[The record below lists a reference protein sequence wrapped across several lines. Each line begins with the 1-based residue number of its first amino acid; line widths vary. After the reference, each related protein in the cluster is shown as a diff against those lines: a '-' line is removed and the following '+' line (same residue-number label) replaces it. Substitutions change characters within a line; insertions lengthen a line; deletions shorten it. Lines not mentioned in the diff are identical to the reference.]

1 MKYDSVYLF
10 SSNNICFAKKEP
22 IKVKVF
28 GSFECLCQ
36 NLSNFSCQ
44 FWNGKSIP
52 LQILH
57 HSSVSWNMTPCTYL
71 APAIYTLLKR
81 NPLKLNFLGL
91 LSACVKICQ
100 IPHVNFETASQFLF
114 KFCIIFQCHERCL
127 LFTFLAQRIC
137 TLLQRCSLKWKFFET
152 FECLGQNL
160 SNSSCQVWNDKSFPL

>member
-1 MKYDSVYLF
+1 MRL
-10 SSNNICFAKKEP
+10 SSARVKIVKFLMSILKRQVISSLNIA
-22 IKVKVF
+22 
-28 GSFECLCQ
+28 SF
-36 NLSNFSCQ
+36 FI
-44 FWNGKSIP
+44 F

-137 TLLQRCSLKWKFFET
+137 TLLLRCSLKWKFFET

>member
-1 MKYDSVYLF
+1 MRL
-10 SSNNICFAKKEP
+10 SSARVKIVKFLMSILKRKVISSLNIA
-22 IKVKVF
+22 
-28 GSFECLCQ
+28 SF
-36 NLSNFSCQ
+36 FI
-44 FWNGKSIP
+44 F

-57 HSSVSWNMTPCTYL
+57 DSSVSWKMTPCTYL
-71 APAIYTLLKR
+71 AQAIYTLLKR
-81 NPLKLNFLGL
+81 SPLKLNFLGL